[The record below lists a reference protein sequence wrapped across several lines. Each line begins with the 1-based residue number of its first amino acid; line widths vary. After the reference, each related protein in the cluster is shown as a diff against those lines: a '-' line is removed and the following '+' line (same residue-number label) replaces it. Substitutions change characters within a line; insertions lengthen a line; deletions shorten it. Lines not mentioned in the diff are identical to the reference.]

1 MVFNLLGA
9 ERPRITTLAG
19 KTFLRGFRVKNT
31 LTALLF
37 GAMLGGIAVP
47 VVADMQDQLPDMG
60 TTAGGT
66 LSINQE
72 IAMGDFY
79 LRQMRG
85 GAPLIDDPLLVQY
98 INQLGQRL
106 VKSANS
112 VRTPFHFFII
122 RNDELN
128 AFAFFGGNVV
138 IHSALFRYA
147 ENESELASVLAH
159 EISHVTQRHLARA
172 MESQQHSARLTWV
185 GALGSIILAMANPQV
200 GMAVLSGTLAGAQQ
214 GIISFTQSNEQEADR
229 IGLQVLQRAGFDPQ
243 AMPNFMQ
250 KLADQSRY
258 ATKPPEMLVTHP
270 LPESRLADAHN
281 RANQMMRT
289 APTQSSQDFLFAKMR
304 ALTMYSTAD
313 NATADETID
322 NWLKS
327 NVRELLAAQYGK
339 AVRAYE
345 EKKYDDARA
354 VLQPLLDKTP
364 DSPWFLDLMTDID
377 LAQNKAAQAMA
388 RLQKAPGAQNNPVL
402 QLNLANAYVTGGQAA
417 AASRLLYRYTC
428 ANPGDPNGWSLLAQA
443 SAAQGMRA
451 EELAARGE
459 ELALFGKLD
468 QAIGLFSN
476 ASSLSKLGS
485 LEQARYDARID
496 QLRQLQQ
503 RFRQFEKS

>member
-1 MVFNLLGA
+1 MVFNWLGA
-9 ERPRITTLAG
+9 GRHRISTLAG
-19 KTFLRGFRVKNT
+19 KTFSSGFNVKKT
-31 LTALLF
+31 LTALLL
-37 GAMLGGIAVP
+37 GAILSSVIAP
-47 VVADMQDQLPDMG
+47 TRADMQDQLPDMG

-72 IAMGDFY
+72 IEMGDFY

-106 VKSANS
+106 VKNANS

-172 MESQQHSARLTWV
+172 IESQQRSAPLTWV
-185 GALGSIILAMANPQV
+185 GALGSILLAMANPQV
-200 GMAVLSGTLAGAQQ
+200 GMAALSGTLAGAQQ
-214 GIISFTQSNEQEADR
+214 GIISFTQANEQEADR

-258 ATKPPEMLVTHP
+258 ATKPPEMLLTHP
-270 LPESRLADAHN
+270 LPESRLADARN
-281 RANQMMRT
+281 RANQMRP

-304 ALTMYSTAD
+304 ALSMYSAAYK
-313 NATADETID
+313 ATADETID
-322 NWLKS
+322 NWLKG
-327 NVRELLAAQYGK
+327 NLREQLAAQYGK

-377 LAQNKAAQAMA
+377 LAQNKAAQAIA

-402 QLNLANAYVTGGQAA
+402 QLNLANAYVSGGQPA
-417 AASRLLYRYTC
+417 AASRLLYRYTY

-459 ELALFGKLD
+459 ELALSGKLD

-496 QLRQLQQ
+496 QLRQLQN